1 MTKMTLEELRRAVAE
16 RQARGVIART
26 RRAIK
31 NIPNTSTRFQ
41 LEVELAA
48 RQAVSKEIAKT
59 KQKYRDKKRPFLE
72 RLWRGGK

>member
-16 RQARGVIART
+16 RQAKGIIART
-26 RRAIK
+26 KRAIE

-41 LEVELAA
+41 LELELAA

-59 KQKYRDKKRPFLE
+59 KAKYKDKKRGFLE
-72 RLWRGGK
+72 RVWRGGK